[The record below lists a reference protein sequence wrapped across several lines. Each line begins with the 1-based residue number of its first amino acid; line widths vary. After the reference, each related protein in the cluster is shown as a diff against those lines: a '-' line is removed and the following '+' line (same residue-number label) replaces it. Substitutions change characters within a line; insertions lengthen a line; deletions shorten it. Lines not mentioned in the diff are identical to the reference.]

1 MHACTHLELLA
12 WGPWSRALLA
22 LPGPSAT
29 LCLLPPHRCDEY
41 ITQLDEMQ
49 RQLAAAED
57 EKKTLNSLL
66 RMAIQQKLALTQR
79 LELLE
84 LDHEQTRRGRAK
96 ATSKAKPGP
105 PSVSHTCACASDR
118 AEGAGLAAQ
127 VLCGEKYN
135 IYCD

>member
-1 MHACTHLELLA
+1 M
-12 WGPWSRALLA
+12 
-22 LPGPSAT
+22 
-29 LCLLPPHRCDEY
+29 
-41 ITQLDEMQ
+41 DEMQ

-118 AEGAGLAAQ
+118 AEGAVLAAQ

-135 IYCD
+135 IYCV

>member
-1 MHACTHLELLA
+1 
-12 WGPWSRALLA
+12 
-22 LPGPSAT
+22 
-29 LCLLPPHRCDEY
+29 
-41 ITQLDEMQ
+41 MQ

-79 LELLE
+79 LELLK

-96 ATSKAKPGP
+96 AAPKAKAST

-118 AEGAGLAAQ
+118 TEGAGLATQ
-127 VLCGEKYN
+127 VLCGEKSSV
-135 IYCD
+135 CWD

>member
-1 MHACTHLELLA
+1 MVQTPMTFTPVLVHISAPMLLQ
-12 WGPWSRALLA
+12 PSVCHPLA
-22 LPGPSAT
+22 
-29 LCLLPPHRCDEY
+29 HRCDEY

-84 LDHEQTRRGRAK
+84 LDHEQTRRGRSK
-96 ATSKAKPGP
+96 APPKAKPSP
-105 PSVSHTCACASDR
+105 PSVSQTCACSSER
-118 AEGAGLAAQ
+118 AEGAGLTPR
-127 VLCGEKYN
+127 VLCSEKYN

>member
-1 MHACTHLELLA
+1 MGAMVTCFAGSPRSLSCAIT
-12 WGPWSRALLA
+12 SY
-22 LPGPSAT
+22 
-29 LCLLPPHRCDEY
+29 RCDEY

-96 ATSKAKPGP
+96 ANSKAKPGT

>member
-1 MHACTHLELLA
+1 
-12 WGPWSRALLA
+12 
-22 LPGPSAT
+22 
-29 LCLLPPHRCDEY
+29 
-41 ITQLDEMQ
+41 MQ

-84 LDHEQTRRGRAK
+84 LDHEQTRRGRTK

-105 PSVSHTCACASDR
+105 PSVSHTCACALLQQKPVKPYPYTWSQNSYTSLGVQKLLCCPIQVVPATPPFKEGPSLILR
-118 AEGAGLAAQ
+118 IINCFVLSLHTAEETEA
-127 VLCGEKYN
+127 
-135 IYCD
+135 

>member
-1 MHACTHLELLA
+1 
-12 WGPWSRALLA
+12 
-22 LPGPSAT
+22 
-29 LCLLPPHRCDEY
+29 
-41 ITQLDEMQ
+41 MQ

-96 ATSKAKPGP
+96 ATPKVKSST
-105 PSVSHTCACASDR
+105 PSVSHTCACASASDR
-118 AEGAGLAAQ
+118 TESAGLTAQ

-135 IYCD
+135 VCCD

>member
-1 MHACTHLELLA
+1 M
-12 WGPWSRALLA
+12 
-22 LPGPSAT
+22 PSALWVGPPLRVRRAV
-29 LCLLPPHRCDEY
+29 LCQPLQPRSRLWRAHRCDEY

-96 ATSKAKPGP
+96 AASKAKPGT
-105 PSVSHTCACASDR
+105 PSVSHSCACASDR
-118 AEGAGLAAQ
+118 AEGTGLTTQ
-127 VLCGEKYN
+127 VVCGEKYN